1 MHFDNSAAWS
11 VLMNLRVDG
20 VDLEVSGFDA
30 DELRDVVRLLGTAVE
45 ERLCRT
51 PVKAR
56 LRLGICGPPGAGKT
70 IFAMRLIEWL
80 RDEGIVTRDGAV
92 HLPLD
97 GYHLRN
103 DTLDRLVCDGDCY
116 PEMSGQPLRRIKGA
130 PKTFD
135 IVRFLD
141 DLTAGADRTVALSL
155 PAYCRE
161 THEPREHRIKVGTA
175 VNLLVAEGNYLLL
188 DAPDWCRVREQLDLC
203 VYLDVPESEC
213 RANLLARHRRGGRPE
228 KDALRHINAVDAINI
243 GCVSGSVGLADVIVR
258 AEANHL
264 VSIKFNQS

>member
-1 MHFDNSAAWS
+1 
-11 VLMNLRVDG
+11 MNLRVDG

-30 DELRDVVRLLGTAVE
+30 DELRDVVRLLGTAID
-45 ERLCRT
+45 ERLRRT

-80 RDEGIVTRDGAV
+80 QDEGIVTSDGAV

-103 DTLDRLVCDGDCY
+103 DTLDRLICDGDCY
-116 PEMSGQPLRRIKGA
+116 PEMSGQSLRRIKGA
-130 PKTFD
+130 PETFD
-135 IVRFLD
+135 IIRFLD

-161 THEPREHRIKVGTA
+161 THEPREDRIKVGTA
-175 VNLLVAEGNYLLL
+175 INLLVAEGNYLLL

-213 RANLLARHRRGGRPE
+213 RANLLVRHRRGGRPE

-243 GCVSGSVGLADVIVR
+243 GCVSGSAGLAEVIVR